1 MNRFIAYFDYLGFKE
16 FIENNDLAYQSR
28 IIANN
33 FRDMENALGQ
43 GKLKDIPQGVI
54 ADISNSQ
61 INCINFSDTVVFF
74 TNDTSDTSLIEIL
87 EVAYKFNSQAINSC
101 FPVRGALVHGE
112 MVYVEYKEK
121 NSGGG
126 IYNINSVFGKGLVKA
141 HLRAEQQHWAGTV
154 IDESLTTE
162 IAKRRYNIDEFLLP
176 YAKKY
181 KVPYKDGVKR
191 AEEYVLNII
200 KGTLN
205 SESLKNF
212 DRGIREN
219 FAQYNKS
226 VADERVQQKI
236 SNTIQFLES
245 YFVEDEQPT
254 KSQN

>member
-16 FIENNDLAYQSR
+16 FIENNDLEYQSK
-28 IIANN
+28 IVGNN
-33 FRDMENALGQ
+33 FRDMESALGQ
-43 GKLKDIPQGVI
+43 GKFKDAPQGVI

-74 TNDTSDTSLIEIL
+74 TNDTSEASLIEIL
-87 EVAYKFNSQAINSC
+87 EVANKFNWQAIVFC
-101 FPVRGALVHGE
+101 FPVRGALVYGE
-112 MVYVEYKEK
+112 MVYVDYKQK

-154 IDESLTTE
+154 IDESLTSE
-162 IAKRRYNIDEFLLP
+162 IANRGHNLDEFLLP

-181 KVPYKDGVKR
+181 KVPYKDGVER
-191 AEEYVLNII
+191 ADEYVLNII

-205 SESLKNF
+205 DEALKNF
-212 DRGIREN
+212 GKSIRDN

-226 VADERVQQKI
+226 VADDRVQQKI
-236 SNTIQFLES
+236 SNTIKFLES
-245 YFVEDEQPT
+245 YYVKEEQT
-254 KSQN
+254 T